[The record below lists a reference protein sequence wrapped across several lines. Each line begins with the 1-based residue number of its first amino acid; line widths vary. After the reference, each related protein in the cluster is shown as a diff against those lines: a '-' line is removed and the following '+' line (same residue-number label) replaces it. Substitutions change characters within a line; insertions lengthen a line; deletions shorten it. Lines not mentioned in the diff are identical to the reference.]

1 MSLLMDAL
9 KRAEKARQ
17 SDADSPEPRTDPEE
31 THGGLSLDPIEI
43 EDPPGPPVLGESD
56 PATNESGTVG
66 GTDTDLLGGF
76 DDSGLT
82 LNVGPEPTSQLEAPP
97 TIDGPVA
104 GAVAGA
110 ERGGADDPMR
120 LPPEDT
126 SATLPSI
133 KAAQE
138 SVEDYF
144 DGTRSISMSMG
155 SVDGAISED
164 TVTGERSTVDTS
176 RRQRARAMF
185 DAKAARRQRTSWAA
199 VLLIPL
205 VVLAL
210 LAGGG
215 FYFWDTLIA
224 TFVGGPTVASLPTPT
239 TPPPPEPDSITVV
252 QADTQVVPEVTAS
265 ASTGETASTV
275 ATTSASSSAESTQST
290 SSAVLTSAAT
300 DGQTMASDS
309 DGASS
314 EVATEIAAGGQ
325 VDEVA
330 DVVASGTVPTTGNF
344 SATPTPSVQVVE
356 AAPETEEFEVA
367 LAELEIPPDMT
378 ITEALAGAIEA
389 AGLQPEGSIGA
400 IGIKIT
406 RKSQPARVNPLLSE
420 GYEAF
425 NNGDMAAADQA
436 YRRVLRQQPRNRD
449 AMLGLAAIAMAGG
462 QWQQASAAYAELLRL
477 DPNDSVAQAAII
489 SLHDDI
495 DPLASETKI
504 KNMLRDAPDSAHLHF
519 SLGNVFADQARWSEA
534 QAAFFDAHRLDND
547 NADYAFNLAVSLDRL
562 IQRAAALDYY
572 RLALDLADRGVA
584 GFRID
589 AVLRRIQTMTTA
601 DAGQ

>member
-17 SDADSPEPRTDPEE
+17 SDADSPETRTDPEE

-43 EDPPGPPVLGESD
+43 EDPPGPPGLEAPD
-56 PATNESGTVG
+56 PAVDGSGGSGTLG

-76 DDSGLT
+76 DDSSLT

-97 TIDGPVA
+97 TINGPA
-104 GAVAGA
+104 A
-110 ERGGADDPMR
+110 ESGRERGADDDPMM

-155 SVDGAISED
+155 GVDGAASED
-164 TVTGERSTVDTS
+164 TVTGERSAVDTS
-176 RRQRARAMF
+176 RRQSARAMF

-205 VVLAL
+205 VVLSL

-252 QADTQVVPEVTAS
+252 QAETQVVPEVTAS
-265 ASTGETASTV
+265 ASTGETASTI
-275 ATTSASSSAESTQST
+275 ASSSAESTQST
-290 SSAVLTSAAT
+290 SSAVVASAAT
-300 DGQTMASDS
+300 DGQAMASES
-309 DGASS
+309 DGASA
-314 EVATEIAAGGQ
+314 EVATEIAAGGP

-344 SATPTPSVQVVE
+344 SATPTPSVEVVE

-436 YRRVLRQQPRNRD
+436 YRKVLRQQPRNRD

-519 SLGNVFADQARWSEA
+519 SLGNVFADQARWAEA

-562 IQRAAALDYY
+562 IQRGAALDYY
-572 RLALDLADRGVA
+572 RLALELADRGVA
-584 GFRID
+584 GFRTD

>member
-1 MSLLMDAL
+1 MDAL

-97 TIDGPVA
+97 TIDGPAA

-176 RRQRARAMF
+176 RRQSARAMF

-420 GYEAF
+420 ATRHST
-425 NNGDMAAADQA
+425 MATW
-436 YRRVLRQQPRNRD
+436 R
-449 AMLGLAAIAMAGG
+449 
-462 QWQQASAAYAELLRL
+462 
-477 DPNDSVAQAAII
+477 
-489 SLHDDI
+489 
-495 DPLASETKI
+495 
-504 KNMLRDAPDSAHLHF
+504 
-519 SLGNVFADQARWSEA
+519 
-534 QAAFFDAHRLDND
+534 
-547 NADYAFNLAVSLDRL
+547 RL
-562 IQRAAALDYY
+562 IRPIAEYSDSSLEIGTPCWASRQSRWPVGNGN
-572 RLALDLADRGVA
+572 RLPPL
-584 GFRID
+584 
-589 AVLRRIQTMTTA
+589 TPSC
-601 DAGQ
+601 